1 MRATAIEFRFRMA
14 INTLIVVLGFWAPWI
29 EHLGIGRRISLLE
42 WLALE
47 FSRSGMTSFT
57 VATPVVILCGS
68 ILAALGV
75 LFRVSGAA
83 YLGNTTV
90 LSPQMQAG
98 AVMAAGPYRYVRNP
112 LYIGLWFMVAAM
124 AFVMPPT
131 GALVT
136 LVLLT
141 VFLFRLILGEEV
153 FLASQLGDPYRAY
166 LKAVPRLLPRLRTS
180 LPQSAVHPNWLLA
193 AVSEINPIGIFVT
206 IAGLSWTY
214 DHSLMLKAILI
225 TFGASLVVRA
235 FLPPAPASPTATPQP

>member
-14 INTLIVVLGFWAPWI
+14 INTFIVVLGFWAPWI
-29 EHLGIGRRISLLE
+29 EKWGIGRRISLLE

-47 FSRSGMTSFT
+47 LSRSGVTSFT
-57 VATPVVILCGS
+57 VATPIVILCGS

-75 LFRVSGAA
+75 LFRVSGTA
-83 YLGNTTV
+83 YLGNSIV
-90 LSPQMQAG
+90 LSRQMQAG

-112 LYIGLWFMVAAM
+112 LYLGIWFMVAAM

-136 LVLLT
+136 MVLLT
-141 VFLFRLILGEEV
+141 VFLVRLILGEEA
-153 FLASQLGDPYRAY
+153 FLTARLGDPYRAY
-166 LKAVPRLLPRLRTS
+166 LSAVPRLLPRLRAG
-180 LPQSAVHPNWLLA
+180 LPPSAARPDWLLA
-193 AVSEINPIGIFVT
+193 AVAEITPIGVLVT

-214 DHSLMLKAILI
+214 DHSLMLKAIVI

-235 FLPPAPASPTATPQP
+235 FLPPAPPSPTATPQP